1 MEWVE
6 TTGRTIE
13 EAKDAALDQLG
24 VDETDAEFVM
34 VSEPRAGLFGRMR
47 GEARVRAR
55 VRPTSP
61 RPKRTRT
68 RRQGE
73 QRDGARRSS
82 GSGRRAATVAVA
94 DADAE
99 ADRDGEADGA
109 QAASTNGSGAPTAKR
124 RRSRSRGGAGRG
136 QGSGGSGAQGA
147 EPDEDG
153 AAAPA
158 SSTRRK
164 GSRPSGLT
172 KEEAVGET
180 LTLEEQ
186 GESAREFVAGLIDE
200 LGLSAQV
207 STRLV
212 DDETAEVVVEGQ
224 ELGVLVGPGG
234 ATLAALQELARTFV
248 QKRTGGQSSRI
259 VVDVAGYRAKRTA
272 ALQKFATQIAEEVSA
287 SGSERALEPMTA
299 SDRKVVH
306 DTINE
311 IDGLATRS
319 EGEEPRRYIVIS
331 SQRPVTGGSATSDID
346 EVETAEGA

>member
-6 TTGRTIE
+6 TTGRTME

-24 VDETDAEFVM
+24 VDETDAEFVL
-34 VSEPRAGLFGRMR
+34 VTEPRAGLFGRMR

-61 RPKRTRT
+61 RPKRTRA

-73 QRDGARRSS
+73 QREGARRSG
-82 GSGRRAATVAVA
+82 GSGRGGDRNRGASGVAVA
-94 DADAE
+94 DAAGAGDAE
-99 ADRDGEADGA
+99 DVRIDQPSA
-109 QAASTNGSGAPTAKR
+109 NGSGPQPNQR
-124 RRSRSRGGAGRG
+124 RRSRSCGGGAR
-136 QGSGGSGAQGA
+136 SGGSGSTGPRAADAG
-147 EPDEDG
+147 DG
-153 AAAPA
+153 AAQPAPSA
-158 SSTRRK
+158 RRK
-164 GSRPSGLT
+164 GSRPSGST

-186 GESAREFVAGLIDE
+186 GDSAREFVAGLIDE
-200 LGLSAQV
+200 LGLSVEV
-207 STRLV
+207 SSRIV
-212 DDETAEVVVEGQ
+212 DEETAEVVVEGR

-272 ALQKFATQIAEEVSA
+272 ALQRFAQQVAEEVTA
-287 SGSERALEPMTA
+287 AGTERALEPMTA
-299 SDRKVVH
+299 ADRKVVH
-306 DTINE
+306 DTVNE
-311 IDGLATRS
+311 IDGLSTRS

-331 SQRPVTGGSATSDID
+331 PRSPAVVD
-346 EVETAEGA
+346 VAEEA

>member
-1 MEWVE
+1 
-6 TTGRTIE
+6 
-13 EAKDAALDQLG
+13 
-24 VDETDAEFVM
+24 
-34 VSEPRAGLFGRMR
+34 
-47 GEARVRAR
+47 
-55 VRPTSP
+55 
-61 RPKRTRT
+61 
-68 RRQGE
+68 
-73 QRDGARRSS
+73 
-82 GSGRRAATVAVA
+82 
-94 DADAE
+94 
-99 ADRDGEADGA
+99 
-109 QAASTNGSGAPTAKR
+109 
-124 RRSRSRGGAGRG
+124 
-136 QGSGGSGAQGA
+136 
-147 EPDEDG
+147 
-153 AAAPA
+153 
-158 SSTRRK
+158 
-164 GSRPSGLT
+164 LT

>member
-61 RPKRTRT
+61 RPKRART
-68 RRQGE
+68 RRPGSE
-73 QRDGARRSS
+73 QREGARRSG
-82 GSGRRAATVAVA
+82 GSDRGGGRGRAPAGVAVA
-94 DADAE
+94 EGGPDVE
-99 ADRDGEADGA
+99 AGEEAGH
-109 QAASTNGSGAPTAKR
+109 SPSPNGSGEQRSPR
-124 RRSRSRGGAGRG
+124 RRSRSRGGGARSGVSAGNGARA
-136 QGSGGSGAQGA
+136 SGPG
-147 EPDEDG
+147 EE
-153 AAAPA
+153 AANPP
-158 SSTRRK
+158 STRRK
-164 GSRPSGLT
+164 GSRPSGST

-200 LGLSAQV
+200 LGLSADV

-212 DDETAEVVVEGQ
+212 DEETAEVVVEGQ

-234 ATLAALQELARTFV
+234 ATLAALQELARTYV

-272 ALQKFATQIAEEVSA
+272 ALQRFAQQIAEEVTT

-299 SDRKVVH
+299 ADRKVVH
-306 DTINE
+306 DAINE
-311 IDGLATRS
+311 IEGLATRS
-319 EGEEPRRYIVIS
+319 EGEEPRRYVVIS
-331 SQRPVTGGSATSDID
+331 PQGHA
-346 EVETAEGA
+346 AEAVAQDAEA

>member
-68 RRQGE
+68 RRSGE
-73 QRDGARRSS
+73 GREGGARRSG
-82 GSGRRAATVAVA
+82 GSGRGGERSRPAAGVAVA
-94 DADAE
+94 DASEGPDLAE
-99 ADRDGEADGA
+99 GADTDTV
-109 QAASTNGSGAPTAKR
+109 AANGTAAPATKR
-124 RRSRSRGGAGRG
+124 RRSRSRGG
-136 QGSGGSGAQGA
+136 GSRPGGPGSNGARTEGS
-147 EPDEDG
+147 DEDG
-153 AAAPA
+153 EAATTPP
-158 SSTRRK
+158 STRGKR
-164 GSRPSGLT
+164 SRPSGST
-172 KEEAVGET
+172 KEKVVGET
-180 LTLEEQ
+180 MTLEEQ

-200 LGLSAQV
+200 IGLSADV
-207 STRLV
+207 SARVV

-224 ELGVLVGPGG
+224 ELGILVGPGG

-259 VVDVAGYRAKRTA
+259 NVDVAGYRAKRTV
-272 ALQKFATQIAEEVSA
+272 ALQKFAKQIADEVTEA
-287 SGSERALEPMTA
+287 GSERALEPMSA
-299 SDRKVVH
+299 ADRKVVH
-306 DTINE
+306 DTIND
-311 IDGLATRS
+311 IGGLSTRS

-331 SQRPVTGGSATSDID
+331 PSRVAD
-346 EVETAEGA
+346 VAEDA

>member
-34 VSEPRAGLFGRMR
+34 VTEPRAGLFGRMR

-68 RRQGE
+68 RRPGE
-73 QRDGARRSS
+73 QREGARRSG
-82 GSGRRAATVAVA
+82 GSGRGGDRSRGEAGVAVVESDSETGSGDGGA
-94 DADAE
+94 DQVSA
-99 ADRDGEADGA
+99 
-109 QAASTNGSGAPTAKR
+109 NGSGTPANKR
-124 RRSRSRGGAGRG
+124 RRSRSRGGSGR
-136 QGSGGSGAQGA
+136 SGGPGANGAQPG
-147 EPDEDG
+147 EDV
-153 AAAPA
+153 AASPPA
-158 SSTRRK
+158 STRRK
-164 GSRPSGLT
+164 GSRPSGST

-200 LGLSAQV
+200 IGLSADV
-207 STRLV
+207 STRIV
-212 DDETAEVVVEGQ
+212 DEETAEVVVEGQ

-272 ALQKFATQIAEEVSA
+272 ALQRFAKQIAEEVTE
-287 SGSERALEPMTA
+287 SGEERALEPMTA
-299 SDRKVVH
+299 ADRKVVH
-306 DTINE
+306 DTIND

-331 SQRPVTGGSATSDID
+331 PRSPG
-346 EVETAEGA
+346 TAESA

>member
-13 EAKDAALDQLG
+13 EAKEAALDQLG

-68 RRQGE
+68 RRPGAE
-73 QRDGARRSS
+73 RDGAKRNGGPSR
-82 GSGRRAATVAVA
+82 GGDRGRRGAAVAVA
-94 DADAE
+94 DSDANGNTE
-99 ADRDGEADGA
+99 QSAVP
-109 QAASTNGSGAPTAKR
+109 AANGSDDEATKR
-124 RRSRSRGGAGRG
+124 RRSRSRGGAGR
-136 QGSGGSGAQGA
+136 SAASGANGA
-147 EPDEDG
+147 RAGEPGEEAG
-153 AAAPA
+153 SPPQ
-158 SSTRRK
+158 SSARRK
-164 GSRPSGLT
+164 GSRPSGST

-200 LGLSAQV
+200 LGLSADV

-212 DDETAEVVVEGQ
+212 DEETAEVVVEGQ

-259 VVDVAGYRAKRTA
+259 VVDVAGYRAKRSA
-272 ALQKFATQIAEEVSA
+272 ALQRFAQQVAEEVTA
-287 SGSERALEPMTA
+287 SGSERALEPMMA
-299 SDRKVVH
+299 ADRKVVH
-306 DTINE
+306 DAIGE
-311 IDGLATRS
+311 IGGLSTRS

-331 SQRPVTGGSATSDID
+331 PQSPVAADVAQD
-346 EVETAEGA
+346 AEA

>member
-34 VSEPRAGLFGRMR
+34 VTEPRAGLFGRMR

-61 RPKRTRT
+61 RPKRART
-68 RRQGE
+68 RRPGE
-73 QRDGARRSS
+73 QREGVRRSGGAGRGGDRS
-82 GSGRRAATVAVA
+82 RGGAGVAVVESDSEPGSGGVG
-94 DADAE
+94 AE
-99 ADRDGEADGA
+99 D
-109 QAASTNGSGAPTAKR
+109 QLSTNGSGTQPAKR
-124 RRSRSRGGAGRG
+124 RRSRSRGGAGRS
-136 QGSGGSGAQGA
+136 SGPGTNGA
-147 EPDEDG
+147 EPRGDV
-153 AAAPA
+153 AASPSA
-158 SSTRRK
+158 STRRK
-164 GSRPSGLT
+164 GSRPSGST

-200 LGLSAQV
+200 IGLSADV
-207 STRLV
+207 STRIV
-212 DDETAEVVVEGQ
+212 DEETAEVVVEGQ

-272 ALQKFATQIAEEVSA
+272 ALQRFAAQIAEEVTESQT
-287 SGSERALEPMTA
+287 ERALEPMTA
-299 SDRKVVH
+299 ADRKVVH
-306 DTINE
+306 DTIND

-331 SQRPVTGGSATSDID
+331 PRTSAA
-346 EVETAEGA
+346 AEDA